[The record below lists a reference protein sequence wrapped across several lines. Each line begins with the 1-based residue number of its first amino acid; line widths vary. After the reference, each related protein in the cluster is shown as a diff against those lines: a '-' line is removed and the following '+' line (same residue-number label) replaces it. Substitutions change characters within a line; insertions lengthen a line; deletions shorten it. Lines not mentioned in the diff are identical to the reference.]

1 MALLKTG
8 GSSNSD
14 SDLTALPSLK
24 HDTSS
29 APRML
34 TPSEIVWLQDD
45 KRRVLSIGKDI
56 MQDAMA
62 KRERISA

>member
-1 MALLKTG
+1 
-8 GSSNSD
+8 
-14 SDLTALPSLK
+14 
-24 HDTSS
+24 
-29 APRML
+29 ML